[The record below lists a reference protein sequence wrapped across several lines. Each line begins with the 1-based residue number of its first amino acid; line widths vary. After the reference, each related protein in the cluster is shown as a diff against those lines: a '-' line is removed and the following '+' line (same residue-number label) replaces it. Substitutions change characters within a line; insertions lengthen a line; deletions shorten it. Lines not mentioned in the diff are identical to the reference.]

1 MSRVPARTT
10 EVVVPTATE
19 GVVAM
24 AVVVMVV
31 VVMVVVV
38 VVVVE
43 AAARVVAGSGD
54 ISQPGDLNQYWQ
66 WLPLLTHPSQIGA
79 A

>member
-31 VVMVVVV
+31 VVM
-38 VVVVE
+38 VVVE

>member
-1 MSRVPARTT
+1 
-10 EVVVPTATE
+10 
-19 GVVAM
+19 M

-31 VVMVVVV
+31 VVM
-38 VVVVE
+38 VVVE